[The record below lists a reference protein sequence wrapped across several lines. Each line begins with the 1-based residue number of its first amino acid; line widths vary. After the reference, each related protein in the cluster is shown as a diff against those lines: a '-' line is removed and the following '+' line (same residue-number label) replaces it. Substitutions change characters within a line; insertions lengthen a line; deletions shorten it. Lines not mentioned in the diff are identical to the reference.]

1 MFLINGRV
9 KENADTAELG
19 RPLQIMISSVYIC
32 TYQPY
37 PQYKR
42 SIETIGYS

>member
-19 RPLQIMISSVYIC
+19 RPLQIMISSVLYL
-32 TYQPY
+32 YL
-37 PQYKR
+37 
-42 SIETIGYS
+42 SALSAV